1 MVEKY
6 DELMGTSV
14 EAILKSPRLTLNL
27 LKLASACLL
36 AGGQPRGC
44 EKSIRSYYTK
54 LKSEAM
60 RKKIVG
66 LSEKTCRMKPGVF
79 FVAKAQKHYSDANM
93 DDDTA
98 RDFLAKG
105 WLKPDM
111 FIKLPAAP
119 EPIPAPAQAEPK
131 AEAAPTPEPAQ
142 AEPEAEAAPTPK
154 PAERAAKPKRKR
166 KPSKK

>member
-6 DELMGTSV
+6 DELMGESV
-14 EAILKSPRLTLNL
+14 EVILKSPRLTLNL
-27 LKLASACLL
+27 LKLASTCLL

-44 EKSIRSYYTK
+44 EKSIRNYYAK

-66 LSEKTCRMKPGVF
+66 LSEKTCKMKPGVF

-98 RDFLAKG
+98 REFLAKG

-111 FIKLPAAP
+111 FIKLPAT
-119 EPIPAPAQAEPK
+119 PAPAQAEPK
-131 AEAAPTPEPAQ
+131 
-142 AEPEAEAAPTPK
+142 AEAAPTPK
-154 PAERAAKPKRKR
+154 PAERAAKPKPKRKR

>member
-1 MVEKY
+1 MVVVMVEKY
-6 DELMGTSV
+6 DELMGESV
-14 EAILKSPRLTLNL
+14 ETILKSPRLTLNL
-27 LKLASACLL
+27 LRLASTCLL
-36 AGGQPRGC
+36 SGGQPRGC

-66 LSEKTCRMKPGVF
+66 LSEKTCKMKPGVF

-93 DDDTA
+93 DDATA
-98 RDFLAKG
+98 LDFLAKG

-111 FIKLPAAP
+111 FIKLPAEP
-119 EPIPAPAQAEPK
+119 EPAQAEPK
-131 AEAAPTPEPAQ
+131 AEVAPTPVPAQ
-142 AEPEAEAAPTPK
+142 
-154 PAERAAKPKRKR
+154 RAAKPKRKR